1 MITKTITT
9 KTALLRNNLTTMID
23 PKQIQKRRWNNNPS
37 IILSSFSLRNILFA
51 SMPFYCY
58 YFIAVEGFFFLRN
71 DNSKNNNNNI
81 IIPLTSSL
89 SIGGNHK
96 QRGGGS
102 SRRKNNNGNSNSN
115 IWRKISSSS
124 LMNESYGRISTCPP
138 GIRLFY
144 SECNN
149 ENDDGE
155 NEIRDNN
162 KNDDD
167 DHFATDYHAPVMLN
181 ECIDALLNCERGRI
195 RSNDMNNKNNHN
207 DDDNDNEEEG
217 KDQPVTDKASC
228 CHQQPLIFVD
238 GTLGGGGH
246 SAALLQ
252 TLQPGDIVFGC
263 DIDPNALQTA
273 SQRLSYY
280 TNHSGKDRPLFITV
294 QSNFGDLATKLPTVV
309 HPTTKRPI
317 LQLSSLINND
327 NDDNN
332 EDEDECD
339 GKEEKSSSST
349 RRGVDGILL
358 DLGVSSHQID
368 EPKRGFSYMR
378 DGPLDMRMGSAI
390 STTTAD
396 DNTNQDDNNN
406 AVIAGDGDGGGLKAA
421 DICNEFDVV
430 ELQRIFSVYGDEP
443 KAKTVAKAI
452 VKHRPLNTTGELV
465 DAIGS
470 VTPKFAKSKRYGL
483 TATCARIFQSLR
495 IVVNNEDGVLSQV
508 LSDACPKLLHPGGRL
523 VVMSYHSMEDRATK
537 RIMRDGN
544 LEKTRSGRQR
554 LNIDEKDMYGNYIGP
569 LKPFKPISPKRRKA
583 TEEETSRNP
592 RARSAI
598 LRVAERQGS

>member
-1 MITKTITT
+1 
-9 KTALLRNNLTTMID
+9 
-23 PKQIQKRRWNNNPS
+23 
-37 IILSSFSLRNILFA
+37 
-51 SMPFYCY
+51 
-58 YFIAVEGFFFLRN
+58 
-71 DNSKNNNNNI
+71 
-81 IIPLTSSL
+81 
-89 SIGGNHK
+89 
-96 QRGGGS
+96 
-102 SRRKNNNGNSNSN
+102 
-115 IWRKISSSS
+115 
-124 LMNESYGRISTCPP
+124 
-138 GIRLFY
+138 
-144 SECNN
+144 
-149 ENDDGE
+149 
-155 NEIRDNN
+155 
-162 KNDDD
+162 
-167 DHFATDYHAPVMLN
+167 
-181 ECIDALLNCERGRI
+181 
-195 RSNDMNNKNNHN
+195 
-207 DDDNDNEEEG
+207 
-217 KDQPVTDKASC
+217 
-228 CHQQPLIFVD
+228 
-238 GTLGGGGH
+238 LGGGGH

-309 HPTTKRPI
+309 HPTTQRPI
-317 LQLSSLINND
+317 LQLSSLIDYNSNI
-327 NDDNN
+327 DDNN
-332 EDEDECD
+332 EDEDENED
-339 GKEEKSSSST
+339 EDKKEISSSSSNSSS

-378 DGPLDMRMGSAI
+378 DGPLDMRMGSTI
-390 STTTAD
+390 GTTTAD
-396 DNTNQDDNNN
+396 DKINY
-406 AVIAGDGDGGGLKAA
+406 DGGGLKAA

-443 KAKTVAKAI
+443 KAKTVARAI

-470 VTPKFAKSKRYGL
+470 VTPKFAKSKRYGQ

-495 IVVNNEDGVLSQV
+495 IVVNNEDGVLAQV
-508 LSDACPKLLHPGGRL
+508 LSDACPKLLQPGGRL

-554 LNIDEKDMYGNYIGP
+554 LNIDDKDMYGNYIGP
-569 LKPFKPISPKRRKA
+569 LKPFKMISPKRRKA

-598 LRVAERQGS
+598 LRVAERQGTSI